1 MWQCV
6 CWSLLPPVGGWWCYS
21 RNSHTGRK
29 SHSFLS
35 CPADLWPPRTHTS
48 LCCPGDCL
56 IVHLQFSFPFV
67 ETHAVSAVRIRH
79 RSLIG
84 CSEDESEEEGDSKT
98 SPIIQ
103 SEGASF
109 PWNID
114 GELVEIANEVL
125 VKYEVVII
133 IITKTCYTNTSC
145 VSQ

>member
-1 MWQCV
+1 M
-6 CWSLLPPVGGWWCYS
+6 
-21 RNSHTGRK
+21 
-29 SHSFLS
+29 
-35 CPADLWPPRTHTS
+35 
-48 LCCPGDCL
+48 
-56 IVHLQFSFPFV
+56 
-67 ETHAVSAVRIRH
+67 SAVRIRH